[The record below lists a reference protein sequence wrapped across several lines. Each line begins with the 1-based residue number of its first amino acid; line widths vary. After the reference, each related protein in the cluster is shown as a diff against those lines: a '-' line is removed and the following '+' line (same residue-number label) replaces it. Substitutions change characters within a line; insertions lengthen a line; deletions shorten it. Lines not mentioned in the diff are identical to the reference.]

1 MLCNRRIRLMRT
13 PFALWIGFLLCA
25 GCGVLDHCQA
35 PPNTLHELSTASLA
49 PYVIEPPDVLLV
61 DAIRLIPK
69 PPYKVAPLD
78 VLGIQ
83 VTNTLPNAPISGL
96 YSVNTDGTIS
106 LGYSYGSVPIEGKTL
121 PEAKTAIEALL
132 KEKLK
137 PPYEVV
143 VVLAE
148 TGALQQVRGPHLVR
162 PDGTIGLGVY
172 GSVYVDNLTLAEA
185 KATIENYLA
194 QFLTKPEISV
204 DVSGFNSK
212 VYYVVT
218 DAAVGDVV
226 TRFPVT
232 GKTTVLDAISQVNGL
247 SQVSSKCVYLV
258 RPTLA
263 LKQEAETCPAKFRP
277 FSSPC
282 EPEKCGK
289 LAEEVYPVD
298 WQAIVRRG
306 DARTNY
312 QVLPGDRVYVVAEPL
327 IAADTYLGLF
337 LAPFERA
344 FGVVGLGNETVRTFL
359 TPIPTNVNG
368 ITLTP

>member
-1 MLCNRRIRLMRT
+1 MLGSRRMRFT
-13 PFALWIGFLLCA
+13 WLAFALWFGLLLCT
-25 GCGVLDHCQA
+25 GCTTLDHCHS
-35 PPNTLHELSTASLA
+35 PPNALHELNTASLP

-61 DAIRLIPK
+61 DAIRLVPK

-83 VTNTLPNAPISGL
+83 VTNTLPNAPIAGL
-96 YSVNTDGTIS
+96 YSVNTDGTVT
-106 LGYSYGSVPIEGKTL
+106 LGFTYGSVQVEGKTL
-121 PEAKTAIEALL
+121 PEVKTAIEELL
-132 KEKLK
+132 KAKLQ
-137 PPYEVV
+137 PPYEVA
-143 VVLAE
+143 VVLSE

-172 GSVYVDNLTLAEA
+172 GSVFVDNMTLAEA
-185 KATIENYLA
+185 KAAIEKYLEK
-194 QFLTKPEISV
+194 FLLKPEISV
-204 DVSGFNSK
+204 DVAGFNSK

-226 TRFPVT
+226 SRFPVT

-263 LKQEAETCPAKFRP
+263 LKKESETCASKYRP
-277 FSSPC
+277 LSSVD
-282 EPEKCGK
+282 EPEQSGK
-289 LAEEVYPVD
+289 LEEEVYKVD

-312 QVLPGDRVYVVAEPL
+312 QVLPGDRVYVVAQPL
-327 IAADTYLGLF
+327 IVTDTYLGLF
-337 LAPFERA
+337 VAPFERA
-344 FGVVGLGNETVRTFL
+344 FGVVGLGNSTVRQFL

-368 ITLTP
+368 VTFVP